1 VGPIVTYD
9 TKIGAKSLLS
19 LGLRWVPSVANKNRL
34 KRTNTFMGTATI
46 VF

>member
-1 VGPIVTYD
+1 V
-9 TKIGAKSLLS
+9 
-19 LGLRWVPSVANKNRL
+19 RSVANKNRL